1 MTPHIF
7 SNQAVRLQDQFEA
20 WREWYSSVFEVI
32 PKDPM
37 ADGFSGE
44 TRLWNL
50 GGFAISR
57 TSASPVDVV
66 RTKGHLRRDPVDH
79 WVISYCERGA
89 HSAVT
94 AGSVLEVPA
103 RVPYLWSLEQEFLH
117 ERTHVDRVQ
126 FILARDTFRDIAPL
140 LDAACS
146 STLDTP
152 LGRLLGDYMIA
163 LGHRLSALTEAELPR
178 LASAVG
184 AMVAAAVAPSAERVA
199 VARRQIDV
207 GHKER
212 VRQVV
217 RKHLRTPIFR
227 PTILCRL

>member
-66 RTKGHLRRDPVDH
+66 RTKGHIRRDPVDH

-94 AGSVLEVPA
+94 GGAVLEVPA
-103 RVPYLWSLEQEFLH
+103 RVPYLWSLGQEFLH
-117 ERTHVDRVQ
+117 ERTHVDRLQ

-140 LDAACS
+140 LDAACG

-152 LGRLLGDYMIA
+152 IGRLLGDFMIA
-163 LGHRLSALTEAELPR
+163 LESRLPDVTEADSSVITE
-178 LASAVG
+178 AVG
-184 AMVAAAVAPSAERVA
+184 AMVAAAAAPSSER
-199 VARRQIDV
+199 
-207 GHKER
+207 
-212 VRQVV
+212 
-217 RKHLRTPIFR
+217 
-227 PTILCRL
+227 